1 MRIITHA
8 LVKTFDRENWKW
20 IGGIPGVVTIIGA
33 IQPNLSLLK
42 TSLFSWIPFIGID
55 PLLDSCI
62 LFFCTLIIW
71 ALVCSLYYLTEFL
84 LSWMHNVYVDS
95 VWANTI
101 VDLATAYSCI
111 HELEHQGIHVTEE
124 KIAVAL
130 SQFCNQ
136 VKTIFDRKTHSDCC
150 VSIKVPIA
158 NYNATDKWE
167 TIHVKNIARDQEHL
181 AERDTAGYKL
191 AHHTIIGN
199 TAFSKIIALIMG
211 NRRTHNVYLNNDLDK
226 DPNYQTT
233 SIIDG
238 ERNVVPYKS
247 ELVVP
252 IIPSKYENLNN
263 IKFGGFLCIDS
274 NKKNVFDGERY
285 DIPMT
290 KGLADGLYSLT
301 QTLIQIRE
309 QANGK

>member
-1 MRIITHA
+1 MQIFIHTLA
-8 LVKTFDRENWKW
+8 KTFDMRHWKW
-20 IGGIPGVVTIIGA
+20 LGGIPGIVTIIGV

-42 TSLFSWIPFIGID
+42 TCLFSWIPFIGRNALI
-55 PLLDSCI
+55 DSCI
-62 LFFCTLIIW
+62 LFFCALLIW
-71 ALVCSLYYLTEFL
+71 AIARMSFYLTKYFWT
-84 LSWMHNVYVDS
+84 WMHNVYVDS

-111 HELEHQGIHVTEE
+111 HELERQGLHLTEE
-124 KIAVAL
+124 KVATSL

-136 VKTIFDRKTHSDCC
+136 IKIIFDRKTHSDCC

-158 NYNATDKWE
+158 NYNSTDHWE
-167 TIHVKNIARDQEHL
+167 CIHVKNIARDQAHL
-181 AERDTAGYKL
+181 TERDTAGYKS

-199 TAFSKIIALIMG
+199 TAFSKVIALIMSNCK
-211 NRRTHNVYLNNDLDK
+211 NRNVYLNNDVDK

-233 SIIDG
+233 SIIAE
-238 ERNVVPYKS
+238 ERDDIPYKS

-252 IIPSKYENLNN
+252 IIPSRYDNLNS

-274 NKKNVFDGERY
+274 NKKNVFDDKRY

-309 QANGK
+309 QANG